1 MSCSAAAAG
10 DSAQVLQQDKDEQE
24 EEVKAEERGD
34 DKEDASKAAND
45 KETEDKEE
53 EEDVDAEGW
62 QDLLGS
68 GRLKKRLLK
77 EGEGGEKGTEEGK
90 VRQGDEAR
98 VAVEVR
104 FQVRKSTISNFC
116 FRFPL

>member
-10 DSAQVLQQDKDEQE
+10 DSAQVLQKDKAEQE

-34 DKEDASKAAND
+34 DKEDANKAAND

-53 EEDVDAEGW
+53 DDVDAEGW

>member
-34 DKEDASKAAND
+34 DKEDASNAAND
-45 KETEDKEE
+45 KETEDKE

-77 EGEGGEKGTEEGK
+77 EGEGGGKETEEGK

-104 FQVRKSTISNFC
+104 FQVRKSIISIFC
-116 FRFPL
+116 FRFP